1 MPNTVTQTM
10 SWRAKLAAVAIA
22 LSTSALIALVM
33 TQDGQAA
40 NGRPAG
46 LNVIY
51 SSADMDH
58 ALKAFDPFRNQLD
71 AAPRRSLS
79 HTGG

>member
-1 MPNTVTQTM
+1 MPKTVSQTM
-10 SWRAKLAAVAIA
+10 GCRAKVAAVAIA
-22 LSTSALIALVM
+22 FSVSALIALAM

-46 LNVIY
+46 LNVTY
-51 SSADMDH
+51 SATDIDH

-71 AAPRRSLS
+71 ASPRRSLS
-79 HTGG
+79 QTGG